1 MIFSIAGG
9 NCLMAKRVSKA
20 SKELSESQEKILN
33 FIKESMQIKGYPPS
47 VREVCNAL
55 GFKST
60 ATVYEH
66 FKTLEKKG
74 YIKRDRSKPRA
85 IEVID
90 RKISFVR
97 REITEV
103 PVISKISA
111 ENSID
116 DAENIEDYFPLP
128 LDFIQ
133 GDSKDEKYF
142 MLKVRGD
149 SMINTGILDGD
160 YVIVREQA
168 FAFNGEIIVA
178 LIEDNAT
185 VKRYYKEKGFIKLQP
200 ENPFLDALI
209 FKDENDVKVLGKVI
223 SVIRRI

>member
-90 RKISFVR
+90 RKISFVS

-178 LIEDNAT
+178 LIEDSAT

>member
-178 LIEDNAT
+178 LIEDSAT

-200 ENPFLDALI
+200 ENPFLDELI

>member
-1 MIFSIAGG
+1 
-9 NCLMAKRVSKA
+9 MAKRVSKA

-178 LIEDNAT
+178 LIEDSAT

-200 ENPFLDALI
+200 ENPFLDELI

>member
-178 LIEDNAT
+178 LIEDSAT

>member
-1 MIFSIAGG
+1 
-9 NCLMAKRVSKA
+9 MAKRVSKA

-178 LIEDNAT
+178 LIEDSAT

>member
-1 MIFSIAGG
+1 
-9 NCLMAKRVSKA
+9 MAKRVSKA

-90 RKISFVR
+90 RKISFVS

-178 LIEDNAT
+178 LIEDSAT

>member
-85 IEVID
+85 IEIID
-90 RKISFVR
+90 RKISFVS

-178 LIEDNAT
+178 LIEDSAT

>member
-1 MIFSIAGG
+1 
-9 NCLMAKRVSKA
+9 MAKRVSKA

-85 IEVID
+85 IEIID
-90 RKISFVR
+90 RKISFVS

-178 LIEDNAT
+178 LIEDSAT

>member
-1 MIFSIAGG
+1 
-9 NCLMAKRVSKA
+9 MAKRVSKA